1 MHAHVDIIYNII
13 QSYWYTYANFPS
25 KMIFTAVFFQ
35 SRLGVVTTRDS
46 AWHSGTR
53 NIWQADAATPFI
65 GGWEIVMKTMET
77 THDGTGIKWKKI
89 WKVIS
94 FDYWEPGNLVAYCG
108 FLSSF
113 FFVLPIEFRI
123 IPCHSWNQAVVFTSP
138 GFDRLLGPLG
148 CAETNR
154 KRLKTNLFTSQAFRK
169 GHHHGSQHLC
179 KATVGLS
186 WDGFSITVPAT
197 KTTTFRREIL
207 DVKNQTF
214 CDSRAEHWWSHF
226 FCPA

>member
-1 MHAHVDIIYNII
+1 M
-13 QSYWYTYANFPS
+13 
-25 KMIFTAVFFQ
+25 
-35 SRLGVVTTRDS
+35 
-46 AWHSGTR
+46 
-53 NIWQADAATPFI
+53 
-65 GGWEIVMKTMET
+65 
-77 THDGTGIKWKKI
+77 
-89 WKVIS
+89 
-94 FDYWEPGNLVAYCG
+94 AYCG

-154 KRLKTNLFTSQAFRK
+154 KRLETNLFTSQAFRK

-186 WDGFSITVPAT
+186 RNGFSIAVPAT
-197 KTTTFRREIL
+197 KTTTFRRRFWML
-207 DVKNQTF
+207 RT
-214 CDSRAEHWWSHF
+214 RHF
-226 FCPA
+226 ATPFGGRFPGQSTGEAIFSAQHKKWTCALGKAADRR